1 MANKID
7 KFQGLESLPVSTAIL
22 DATGRIVAVNEAWK
36 TFGQRNGL
44 CLPDF
49 GIGADYFS
57 YCPPGVGET
66 GRLAMQLK
74 DLLAGRSEM
83 VTTIYPCHSPMRQRW
98 FFLIGMPLSVERPN
112 GIAILHAELTGLLPT
127 SAASSTPG
135 GEERTTT
142 VAGVIERSVAETLA
156 TQLRTMIEAPP
167 SDREAAG
174 ADPMAKLSR
183 RQLEVLRLLG
193 EGKTN
198 AEIAEGLFR
207 STHTIKLHVSAIL
220 RQLNLKSRT
229 QAALIASRL
238 WPAKGGRSD

>member
-174 ADPMAKLSR
+174 ADPMTKLSR

-198 AEIAEGLFR
+198 AEIAEALFR
-207 STHTIKLHVSAIL
+207 SPYTIKLHVSAIL

-229 QAALIASRL
+229 QAALVASRL